1 MLVNSHSVIGCCVRK
16 LGSYIHGNHYVKLN
30 LRIEKLHV
38 RFRELERAREVGVNT
53 GNGFVVEMLV

>member
-1 MLVNSHSVIGCCVRK
+1 MYASWEVTYTVAGRVR
-16 LGSYIHGNHYVKLN
+16 NHHVKLN